1 MGVLAE
7 VMRYKERKDA
17 EQAQAA
23 NAIPQAVQAFIQGR
37 QQQVENQNSML
48 KNQIDAAKAGFRIEN
63 GGLVQDPTLMDA
75 AQKNVLTIDDQGNLK
90 VAGQVGKRDVV
101 KQLPQSVDQI
111 AEKAKARGD
120 VQKSYFQEGEVTDI
134 RNLYDLITNHSTM
147 RKDLSEL
154 GIELGKGGE
163 IEEETIDS
171 PFGPIS
177 LPARFN
183 LASQYMK
190 DPKYTAAKNKMERV
204 FQSYR
209 KVVTGAQASDRELR
223 MLRPLVASFKDRPE
237 VFFANLANMEEEADT
252 LLASRFD
259 MYDAFG
265 RDTTKLRELYTP
277 GRKPEATTK
286 SEKKI
291 PMPSKSKAPKGAKG
305 WDTEKGEW
313 VF

>member
-1 MGVLAE
+1 MSILNDVLE
-7 VMRYKERKDA
+7 WKKYRDS
-17 EQAQAA
+17 EQAASL
-23 NAIPQAVQAFIQGR
+23 NAIPTAVQAFITGR
-37 QQQVENQNSML
+37 QQQVENQNALL
-48 KNQIDAAKAGFRIEN
+48 KNTIDAAKAGFRIE
-63 GGLVQDPTLMDA
+63 GGQLVQDPSLMEA

-120 VQKSYFQEGEVTDI
+120 VQKSYFQEGEITDI
-134 RNLYDLITNHSTM
+134 RNLNDLKTNLSTM

-209 KVVTGAQASDRELR
+209 KVVTGAQASDRELK

-265 RDTTKLRELYTP
+265 RDTSKLRELYTP
-277 GRKPEATTK
+277 SK
-286 SEKKI
+286 SEAKESASEDKPTPKTHRKQVNKK
-291 PMPSKSKAPKGAKG
+291 
-305 WDTEKGEW
+305 TGEVRW
-313 VF
+313 VKK